1 MLERKAPEIRAG
13 FVNIVVR
20 IEQDVTSWH
29 IRRRKIETDKMMIQT
44 KVTLWQN
51 ETPVISVIF
60 LKMFRHP

>member
-13 FVNIVVR
+13 VVNIVVR